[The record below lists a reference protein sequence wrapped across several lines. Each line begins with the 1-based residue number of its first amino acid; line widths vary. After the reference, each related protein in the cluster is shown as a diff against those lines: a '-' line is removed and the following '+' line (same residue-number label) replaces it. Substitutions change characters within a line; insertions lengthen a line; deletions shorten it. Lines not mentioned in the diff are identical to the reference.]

1 MKKKKKKIE
10 KKESYDINEFLV
22 SIGTIIDEY
31 DKIITN
37 ENTNNYFNNNN
48 WYKKKQK
55 GKNNNKQLSVIK
67 TLKMRKILEKSI
79 NKFQLNTIAV
89 HVELFTFKL
98 DILTENLM
106 KILINHHFILY

>member
-48 WYKKKQK
+48 
-55 GKNNNKQLSVIK
+55 
-67 TLKMRKILEKSI
+67 
-79 NKFQLNTIAV
+79 
-89 HVELFTFKL
+89 
-98 DILTENLM
+98 
-106 KILINHHFILY
+106 

>member
-1 MKKKKKKIE
+1 MSENNSEKDKNKNKEKKWRKKKIE
-10 KKESYDINEFLV
+10 EKESYDINEFLV

-55 GKNNNKQLSVIK
+55 GKNNNKQVSVIK
-67 TLKMRKILEKSI
+67 TLKMRKILEKFI
-79 NKFQLNTIAV
+79 NKFQLNTITA
-89 HVELFTFKL
+89 HVELFTFY
-98 DILTENLM
+98 
-106 KILINHHFILY
+106 LIY

>member
-1 MKKKKKKIE
+1 MKYIETNKTKIRCYKNNLFE
-10 KKESYDINEFLV
+10 FSYNSFNLGNNKICEFLV

-55 GKNNNKQLSVIK
+55 GKNNNKQVSVIK
-67 TLKMRKILEKSI
+67 TIKMRKNIR
-79 NKFQLNTIAV
+79 
-89 HVELFTFKL
+89 
-98 DILTENLM
+98 
-106 KILINHHFILY
+106 KIYK

>member
-1 MKKKKKKIE
+1 MIQ
-10 KKESYDINEFLV
+10 
-22 SIGTIIDEY
+22 
-31 DKIITN
+31 
-37 ENTNNYFNNNN
+37 
-48 WYKKKQK
+48 KKQK
-55 GKNNNKQLSVIK
+55 GKNNNKQVSVIK